1 MSFLESLQ
9 QTIWAILTFSWLRR
23 RAAIHA
29 AVQEL
34 TKVSKTAES
43 YEQWHLLQGEID
55 RLLGLDTWRRGSESR
70 HYDWFKISQQKRE
83 IERCQVNG
91 DILNLCG
98 MLRMHP
104 VRNLYD
110 ILSPRLYTTAHAGT
124 KLLIEDYVRQVQSC
138 VSHLA
143 AISGTQA
150 GFNSQTKMELFHDT
164 THTFGRTT
172 LVLQGGSAF
181 SMCHIG
187 VVKALHLRGLLP
199 RIITGTATGALVAAL
214 VGVHTDDELLEVLTG
229 KGIDL
234 SSFQRSR
241 TRRRKLADDAP
252 SGTKWLQAVRR
263 RSARFLRTGHIFNI
277 RVLEECAQDNLG
289 DVTFEEAFSKTG
301 RILNVTVALPNEVGI
316 PQLLNYI
323 TAPHVLIWSAV
334 VASTATS
341 KTFYAPVQ
349 LYCKNETGSTEP
361 FVANDL
367 PALRSKPA
375 SSSFPSSS
383 SSSTTTR
390 GIAKLHEAPLKRIGE
405 LFNVNH
411 FIVSQTRPYL
421 APFVRAE
428 QNYPSQHYLP
438 APVLNT
444 FVRLLSGEVFHLLSQ
459 LNALGWLPT
468 TLCRL
473 LMDETIPSN
482 SRWAKISLTPDLT
495 FRDLLALFDT
505 PTEHLLDEWIMRG
518 ERSVWPAIPELRVRC
533 GIEFELERAYESVRR
548 RSPDQLGVEFAG

>member
-1 MSFLESLQ
+1 MSIIESLVQLLWSFLTLSWFRRHA
-9 QTIWAILTFSWLRR
+9 TIG
-23 RAAIHA
+23 A
-29 AVQEL
+29 AVKEL
-34 TKVSKTAES
+34 RIASKSAET
-43 YEQWHLLQGEID
+43 YEQWHNLQAQID
-55 RLLGLDTWRRGSESR
+55 RLLRLDIWRQQNDSKY
-70 HYDWFKISQQKRE
+70 YDWLKISQQKRE

-104 VRNLYD
+104 VRNLYN
-110 ILSPRLYTTAHAGT
+110 ILSPRLYTKAHAGT
-124 KLLIEDYVRQVQSC
+124 KLLIEDYIHQVQRC
-138 VSHLA
+138 VSDLA
-143 AISGTQA
+143 AISGAQA

-164 THTFGRTT
+164 SHAFGRST

-229 KGIDL
+229 KAIDL
-234 SSFQRSR
+234 SAFQRSR
-241 TRRRKLADDAP
+241 MRRRKLADDAP
-252 SGTKWLQAVRR
+252 AGTKWFQAARR
-263 RSARFLRTGHIFNI
+263 RSLRFLRTGHFFDIK
-277 RVLEECAQDNLG
+277 VLEECASSNLG
-289 DVTFEEAFSKTG
+289 EITFEEAYAKTG
-301 RILNVTVALPNEVGI
+301 RVLSITVALPNEVGI

-341 KTFYAPVQ
+341 KTLYAPVQ

-361 FVANDL
+361 YVAVDY
-367 PALRSKPA
+367 PANPKKQRKGA
-375 SSSFPSSS
+375 S
-383 SSSTTTR
+383 R
-390 GIAKLHEAPLKRIGE
+390 GTAELQEAPLKRIGE

-411 FIVSQTRPYL
+411 FIVSQTRPYI

-428 QNYPSQHYLP
+428 QNYAGYSTF
-438 APVLNT
+438 LNALI
-444 FVRLLSGEVFHLLSQ
+444 RLISGEVFHVLNQ
-459 LNALGWLPT
+459 LNSIGWLPT
-468 TLCRL
+468 PLCRL
-473 LMDETIPSN
+473 LMDETIPTN
-482 SRWAKISLTPDLT
+482 SRWAKISLTPDLR

-505 PTEHLLDEWIMRG
+505 PTETLLDQWILRG

-548 RSPDQLGVEFAG
+548 RTPEQVGVEFGG

>member
-1 MSFLESLQ
+1 MSFLESLVRVL
-9 QTIWAILTFSWLRR
+9 WSILTLSWIRR
-23 RAAIHA
+23 RAAIRA
-29 AVQEL
+29 AIRDL
-34 TKVSKTAES
+34 RKASNSAET
-43 YEQWHLLQGEID
+43 YNQWHDSQAEID
-55 RLLGLDTWRRGSESR
+55 RLLGLDEWRRKNDSKY
-70 HYDWFKISQQKRE
+70 YDWLKVSRQKRE

-104 VRNLYD
+104 VRNVYD
-110 ILSPRLYTTAHAGT
+110 ILSPKLYTKAHAGT
-124 KLLIEDYVRQVQSC
+124 KLLIEEYIRQVQRCISD
-138 VSHLA
+138 LA

-164 THTFGRTT
+164 SHAFGRST

-229 KGIDL
+229 NAIDL

-241 TRRRKLADDAP
+241 MRRRKLADDALA
-252 SGTKWLQAVRR
+252 GTKWLQAVQR

-277 RVLEECAQDNLG
+277 RVLQECAQDNLG
-289 DVTFEEAFSKTG
+289 EITFEEAFAKTG
-301 RILNVTVALPNEVGI
+301 RILNVTVALPNEIGI

-341 KTFYAPVQ
+341 KTLYAPVQ

-361 FVANDL
+361 YVANEYPTNL
-367 PALRSKPA
+367 PKQKR
-375 SSSFPSSS
+375 PSN
-383 SSSTTTR
+383 R
-390 GIAKLHEAPLKRIGE
+390 GSAELQEAPLKRIGE

-411 FIVSQTRPYL
+411 FIVSQTRPYI

-428 QNYPSQHYLP
+428 QNYAGHSTF
-438 APVLNT
+438 LNSLI
-444 FVRLLSGEVFHLLSQ
+444 RLISGEIFHMLKQ
-459 LNALGWLPT
+459 LNSIGWLPT
-468 TLCRL
+468 PLCRL

-495 FRDLLALFDT
+495 FKDLVALFDT

-548 RSPDQLGVEFAG
+548 RSPEQMGIDFGG